1 MKKQKLGRV
10 FWLLPALC
18 LLTLPAGAEGAD
30 TPPDEPAPCVH
41 ALEERPAVTQSCVTD
56 GHDPYYV
63 CTLCGTAFA
72 DAAATAPIDDLT
84 KWSGWH
90 GAPGHDWDEGT
101 EITAPTCET
110 EGEMLHTCL
119 TSGDTRNEPVPAK
132 GHDWDE
138 GTESTAPTCETEGEM
153 LYTCLACGDT
163 RKEPVPAKG
172 HDWGEWSKTDE
183 KVHQRVCAH
192 DATHVEAQEHSWDEG
207 AVTKEPTIVSKG
219 VKTYTCPVCNGTKT
233 EELPWLPLSTKTEC
247 RPLSKVPG
255 GLAAIPELDTV
266 EEITAALKTA
276 LQSKSRSDKMAFYDV
291 CMLYSTDEG
300 ETWQEATG
308 EFFPSSGKLTVIIPY
323 PAGTNSVGYNFV
335 AAHMFDTDEQ
345 GRTPGE
351 IEYPTVVKTKSGLML
366 TMTGFSPVGISWTAA
381 GVATGDGND
390 PVFWGA
396 LTVLCGAA
404 LGSALCRGRK
414 RGRRV

>member
-84 KWSGWH
+84 QWSGWH

-101 EITAPTCET
+101 EI
-110 EGEMLHTCL
+110 
-119 TSGDTRNEPVPAK
+119 
-132 GHDWDE
+132 
-138 GTESTAPTCETEGEM
+138 TAPTCETEGEM

-183 KVHQRVCAH
+183 KVHQRICAH

-247 RPLSKVPG
+247 RPLSEVPG

-323 PAGTNSVGYNFV
+323 PSGTNSVGYNFV

-390 PVFWGA
+390 PVFWGT

>member
-18 LLTLPAGAEGAD
+18 LLTLPAGAEGED

-72 DAAATAPIDDLT
+72 DAAATATIDDLT

-110 EGEMLHTCL
+110 EGEML
-119 TSGDTRNEPVPAK
+119 
-132 GHDWDE
+132 
-138 GTESTAPTCETEGEM
+138 
-153 LYTCLACGDT
+153 YICLACGDT

-247 RPLSKVPG
+247 RPLSEVPG

-390 PVFWGA
+390 PVFWGT

>member
-101 EITAPTCET
+101 E
-110 EGEMLHTCL
+110 
-119 TSGDTRNEPVPAK
+119 
-132 GHDWDE
+132 
-138 GTESTAPTCETEGEM
+138 STAPTCETEGEM
-153 LYTCLACGDT
+153 LYTCLTCGDT
-163 RKEPVPAKG
+163 RKEPVSAKG
-172 HDWGEWSKTDE
+172 HDWGAWSKRDE
-183 KVHQRVCAH
+183 QVHQRVCAH

-247 RPLSKVPG
+247 RPLSEVPG

-390 PVFWGA
+390 PVFWGT

>member
-41 ALEERPAVTQSCVTD
+41 VLEERPAVTQSCVTD

-110 EGEMLHTCL
+110 EGEMFYTCL
-119 TSGDTRNEPVPAK
+119 T
-132 GHDWDE
+132 
-138 GTESTAPTCETEGEM
+138 
-153 LYTCLACGDT
+153 CGDT

-247 RPLSKVPG
+247 RPLSEVPG

-323 PAGTNSVGYNFV
+323 PSGTNSVGYNFV

>member
-110 EGEMLHTCL
+110 EGEMFYTCL
-119 TSGDTRNEPVPAK
+119 T
-132 GHDWDE
+132 
-138 GTESTAPTCETEGEM
+138 
-153 LYTCLACGDT
+153 CGDT

-247 RPLSKVPG
+247 RPLSEVPG

>member
-90 GAPGHDWDEGT
+90 GAP
-101 EITAPTCET
+101 
-110 EGEMLHTCL
+110 
-119 TSGDTRNEPVPAK
+119 

-247 RPLSKVPG
+247 RPLSEVPG

>member
-110 EGEMLHTCL
+110 EGEMFYTCL
-119 TSGDTRNEPVPAK
+119 T
-132 GHDWDE
+132 
-138 GTESTAPTCETEGEM
+138 
-153 LYTCLACGDT
+153 CGDT

-247 RPLSKVPG
+247 RPLSEVPG

-323 PAGTNSVGYNFV
+323 PSGTNSVGYNFV

-396 LTVLCGAA
+396 LTALCGAA

>member
-1 MKKQKLGRV
+1 M
-10 FWLLPALC
+10 F
-18 LLTLPAGAEGAD
+18 
-30 TPPDEPAPCVH
+30 
-41 ALEERPAVTQSCVTD
+41 
-56 GHDPYYV
+56 Y
-63 CTLCGTAFA
+63 
-72 DAAATAPIDDLT
+72 
-84 KWSGWH
+84 
-90 GAPGHDWDEGT
+90 
-101 EITAPTCET
+101 
-110 EGEMLHTCL
+110 TCL
-119 TSGDTRNEPVPAK
+119 T
-132 GHDWDE
+132 
-138 GTESTAPTCETEGEM
+138 
-153 LYTCLACGDT
+153 CGDT

-247 RPLSKVPG
+247 RPLSEVPG

-323 PAGTNSVGYNFV
+323 PSGTNSVGYNFV

>member
-101 EITAPTCET
+101 EI
-110 EGEMLHTCL
+110 
-119 TSGDTRNEPVPAK
+119 
-132 GHDWDE
+132 
-138 GTESTAPTCETEGEM
+138 TAPTCETEGEM

-390 PVFWGA
+390 PVFWGT
-396 LTVLCGAA
+396 LTALCGTA

>member
-18 LLTLPAGAEGAD
+18 LLTLPAGAEGED

-110 EGEMLHTCL
+110 EGEMFYTCL
-119 TSGDTRNEPVPAK
+119 T
-132 GHDWDE
+132 
-138 GTESTAPTCETEGEM
+138 
-153 LYTCLACGDT
+153 CGDT

>member
-18 LLTLPAGAEGAD
+18 LLTLPAGAEGAY

-101 EITAPTCET
+101 EITVPTCET
-110 EGEMLHTCL
+110 
-119 TSGDTRNEPVPAK
+119 A
-132 GHDWDE
+132 
-138 GTESTAPTCETEGEM
+138 GEM
-153 LYTCLACGDT
+153 LYTCLACGNT

-247 RPLSKVPG
+247 RPLSEVPG

-323 PAGTNSVGYNFV
+323 PSGTNSVGYNFV

-390 PVFWGA
+390 PVFWGT

>member
-119 TSGDTRNEPVPAK
+119 TCGDTRNEPVPAT

-183 KVHQRVCAH
+183 TVHQRVCAH

-233 EELPWLPLSTKTEC
+233 EELPWLPLSTKT
-247 RPLSKVPG
+247 
-255 GLAAIPELDTV
+255 
-266 EEITAALKTA
+266 
-276 LQSKSRSDKMAFYDV
+276 
-291 CMLYSTDEG
+291 
-300 ETWQEATG
+300 
-308 EFFPSSGKLTVIIPY
+308 
-323 PAGTNSVGYNFV
+323 
-335 AAHMFDTDEQ
+335 
-345 GRTPGE
+345 
-351 IEYPTVVKTKSGLML
+351 
-366 TMTGFSPVGISWTAA
+366 
-381 GVATGDGND
+381 
-390 PVFWGA
+390 
-396 LTVLCGAA
+396 
-404 LGSALCRGRK
+404 
-414 RGRRV
+414 

>member
-41 ALEERPAVTQSCVTD
+41 VLEERPAVTQSCVTD

-101 EITAPTCET
+101 E
-110 EGEMLHTCL
+110 
-119 TSGDTRNEPVPAK
+119 
-132 GHDWDE
+132 
-138 GTESTAPTCETEGEM
+138 STAPTCETEGEM
-153 LYTCLACGDT
+153 FYTCLTCGDT

-247 RPLSKVPG
+247 RPLSEVPG

-323 PAGTNSVGYNFV
+323 PSGTNSVGYNFV

>member
-110 EGEMLHTCL
+110 EGEML
-119 TSGDTRNEPVPAK
+119 
-132 GHDWDE
+132 
-138 GTESTAPTCETEGEM
+138 
-153 LYTCLACGDT
+153 YTCLACGDT
-163 RKEPVPAKG
+163 RKDTIPAKG
-172 HDWGEWSKTDE
+172 HNWGEWSKTDE
-183 KVHQRVCAH
+183 KVHQRVCAY

-247 RPLSKVPG
+247 RPLSEVPG

-291 CMLYSTDEG
+291 RMLYSTDEG